1 MPKIAAIYAR
11 VSTEEQ
17 AREGTSLDSQ
27 VEAMSQWASE
37 NGYLVP
43 QEYILREE
51 WSGGVLERPMLD
63 RARELTRQGK
73 IDALLV
79 YSWDRLSRDMT
90 HQHVL
95 RYLLEERQHVK
106 LISVTQPQ
114 GEDMMAKAG
123 RELMVIVAEVE
134 RELIRERTMR
144 GKRNRAKAGKLPT
157 GGGGLYGYDYNKEAG
172 KREINEEEAR
182 VVKMI
187 FHWLVY
193 DRMSLGSICLKLMDM
208 GIPAPKGGR
217 RWSRGTVGRLVRRID
232 YTGRSFASTMK
243 SVEPK
248 THIKPPSQRKQR
260 KSARKRLP
268 PGQWIELAPDTTP
281 AIISEDLFEA
291 AQEQL
296 RRNLQ
301 QGSRQRRHRW
311 LLRGHVR
318 CECGQAMYGC
328 PTRGYRYYR
337 CRATKRI
344 YAPDNPCDARLVNA
358 DQLEPL
364 VWNEVKKALLNPNLI
379 TAELERLTRED
390 RRTSLEEDIER
401 AKDKLESLGREER
414 RILKLYR
421 YGEFD
426 LELLEKEM
434 KEIAKEKVAW
444 EAERVRLEERL
455 ETQRLLE
462 GQREAIETYCRW
474 ASQNIEGFGYEE
486 KRKAIEALQVGVT
499 VSKDRRVV
507 IRGVIP
513 AIIAEQE
520 FGQRLQFYHRG
531 PPR

>member
-27 VEAMSQWASE
+27 VEAMLQWASE
-37 NGYLVP
+37 KGYLVP
-43 QEYILREE
+43 EEYVLREE
-51 WSGGVLERPMLD
+51 WSGGVLERPLLD
-63 RARELTRQGK
+63 RARDLAQQGK

-95 RYLLEERQHVK
+95 RYLLEERQGVK
-106 LISVTQPQ
+106 LISVTQPE

-123 RELMVIVAEVE
+123 RGLMAIVAEIE

-157 GGGGLYGYDYNKEAG
+157 GGGGLYGYSYSKETG

-193 DRMSLGSICLKLMDM
+193 DRMSLNSICLKLMEM

-217 RWSRGTVGRLVRRID
+217 AWSRGTLGRLVRRID
-232 YTGRSFASTMK
+232 YTGRSFANTMK
-243 SVEPK
+243 SVESK
-248 THIKPPSQRKQR
+248 SHIKLPSQLKRR
-260 KSARKRLP
+260 KSARKPLP
-268 PGQWIELAPDTTP
+268 RDQWIELPSDTTP
-281 AIISEDLFEA
+281 AIVSEDLFEA

-296 RRNLQ
+296 RRNRQ
-301 QGSRQRRHRW
+301 QASRPRKYRW

-318 CECGQAMYGC
+318 CECGRAMYGC
-328 PTRGYRYYR
+328 PTRRYRYYR
-337 CRATKRI
+337 CWGYRKV
-344 YAPDNPCDARLVNA
+344 YAPFDPCDARMVKA
-358 DQLEPL
+358 GELEAL

-401 AKDKLESLGREER
+401 ARERVDSLGREER

-426 LELLEKEM
+426 LPLLEKEM
-434 KEIAKEKVAW
+434 NEIARERATW

-455 ETQRLLE
+455 ENQKLLE
-462 GQREAIETYCRW
+462 GQREVIETYCRW

-486 KRKAIEALQVGVT
+486 KRKAIEALQVGVM

-520 FGQRLQFYHRG
+520 FGQRLQF
-531 PPR
+531 P